1 VSAVPRVKVLRGWIT
16 PQARACIRSES
27 VGICGA
33 EIKVGHLAGHVS
45 HAAICD
51 CVRRV
56 IVWSS
61 VNARHVRGQRLL
73 VPMRLD
79 QRLLLW
85 RRRRL
90 ILRDLPLI
98 PDRVRVTLGQRALLG
113 VWRVVAAHLLLF
125 YLQQGYPILRRLEV

>member
-1 VSAVPRVKVLRGWIT
+1 
-16 PQARACIRSES
+16 
-27 VGICGA
+27 
-33 EIKVGHLAGHVS
+33 
-45 HAAICD
+45 
-51 CVRRV
+51 
-56 IVWSS
+56 
-61 VNARHVRGQRLL
+61 
-73 VPMRLD
+73 MRLD